1 MKILGITQVRLNS
14 TRLPEKILLKIRDKT
29 LLEIHLNRI
38 LKSKKISKLIVATTN
53 ELNIEKITKI
63 SQDMG
68 VDFYRGSIKNVL
80 DRFYNAAFNE
90 NPDWIVRLTS
100 DCPLIDPKLI
110 DQVIDYVVEKDV
122 DYGSNILLE
131 KFPDGQDVEVFRF
144 SALKEAWKNVK
155 LDSDKE
161 HVTTFIKNN
170 SDFNGKNIFKAI
182 NYESKHD
189 YSKIRMTVDNK
200 EDFELV
206 EILINKLGYNKNWKE
221 YSDYIIMNNLLEIN
235 GNNKRNSGLTKS
247 LLND

>member
-14 TRLPEKILLKIRDKT
+14 TRLPEKVLLKIRDKT
-29 LLEIHLNRI
+29 LLEIHLKRI
-38 LKSKKISKLIVATTN
+38 LKAKKISKLILATTN

-63 SQDMG
+63 SSDMG
-68 VDFYRGSIKNVL
+68 VDFYRGSTKNVL
-80 DRFYNAAFNE
+80 ERFYNAAFEE

-110 DQVIDYVVEKDV
+110 DQVIDYVIKKDV
-122 DYGSNILLE
+122 DYGSNTLLE
-131 KFPDGQDVEVFRF
+131 NFPDGQDVEVFRF
-144 SALKEAWKNVK
+144 SALKKARDNVK

-170 SDFNGKNIFKAI
+170 SNFNSGKIFKAI
-182 NYESKHD
+182 NYKSKYD

-200 EDFELV
+200 EDFELI
-206 EILINKLGYNKNWKE
+206 EILINNLGYNKNWKE
-221 YSDYIIMNNLLEIN
+221 YADFIIENNLFKIN
-235 GNNKRNSGLTKS
+235 ENNKRNFGLIKS